1 MSIIK
6 CPECGGQVSTMA
18 GTCPGCGIKIA
29 GNLRQCPN
37 CGGYCLISQQT
48 CPQCNQKIEP
58 LHAPTTPEQIIQGK
72 EEATPLGGS
81 TKETQK
87 PSPTESGMTII
98 GAVIKGI
105 LSLLLICLL
114 GIVVYQYCQRE
125 KQEKE
130 QADYKRL
137 EGVTN
142 PEFYQQFLIDHPD
155 SEFYQ
160 EIEERMHVLQAE
172 AEDWKQ
178 LLKSVK
184 RTNIASFMQKH
195 PNSLRRR
202 VCEDMLDS
210 IDWNEAL
217 TIGTEDAITDYLN
230 RHPSGRYASDAAE
243 QKNSILLAKVTPEE
257 KAMIRG
263 TLESFFS
270 KAIANQ
276 DIEAAKAAIPDTMV
290 EFCGKKKADAEAI
303 VEYAKEKMAKDVIGL
318 HYAIGKQLD
327 VRKETLPDGNTGFAV
342 EVSLQETI
350 SRSDANQPTSCLYN
364 VKASL
369 NHEQKIVRMNI
380 SRQ

>member
-1 MSIIK
+1 
-6 CPECGGQVSTMA
+6 
-18 GTCPGCGIKIA
+18 
-29 GNLRQCPN
+29 
-37 CGGYCLISQQT
+37 
-48 CPQCNQKIEP
+48 
-58 LHAPTTPEQIIQGK
+58 
-72 EEATPLGGS
+72 
-81 TKETQK
+81 
-87 PSPTESGMTII
+87 MTII

-276 DIEAAKAAIPDTMV
+276 DIEAAKAAIPDTMMN
-290 EFCGKKKADAEAI
+290 FCGKQNADAEAI

-318 HYAIGKQLD
+318 HYAIGQKMD
-327 VRKETLPDGNTGFAV
+327 VRKETLPNGNIGFAV
-342 EVSLQETI
+342 EVNLQETI
-350 SRSDANQPTSCLYN
+350 SRSDTGQPSSNIYHVNALLNQ
-364 VKASL
+364 
-369 NHEQKIVRMNI
+369 EQKLVRMNI
-380 SRQ
+380 FK